1 MKQRADRS
9 HRGVRHQ
16 APTLIGCLVVKEPQR
31 PALPSLPPRRFRCS
45 RETRLCRAFSVSST
59 VCRRFFICRQ
69 RPFLPRH
76 QPLPPRKPLPTL
88 PWQRASCCEGA
99 NISGLPPSAQAL
111 SLKRSLLLSNAPEYQ
126 PWQLSRRGQLCAGN
140 CPKLPTG
147 GRQKVDSYYEK
158 TQLKETP

>member
-99 NISGLPPSAQAL
+99 NIRTNLRALQYVCHEQAKHEPGSSIQTVDRKGNSA
-111 SLKRSLLLSNAPEYQ
+111 SRSISFLAQ
-126 PWQLSRRGQLCAGN
+126 
-140 CPKLPTG
+140 
-147 GRQKVDSYYEK
+147 
-158 TQLKETP
+158 